1 MYLHKSKRKDSGR
14 VYLTLM
20 SSYRQDKKT
29 KNKTIRSLGYADD
42 LERELGC
49 DPIAHYQAL
58 CDTENE
64 KKKAERQ
71 STSIEIHP
79 KEKIDKRTSSRKNI
93 GSAVLLCIYNAMNL
107 EQLFRNTM
115 RTSAAKFDLNAI
127 VRLLVVERILN
138 PGSKV
143 AAWKNRVR
151 YFFRTDF
158 EEHDVYR
165 ALSIL
170 AHLRTKVISAI
181 NRYVDS
187 LGIRDTTK
195 VFYDVTNYYFE
206 IDHPDDLRKTGVS
219 KEKRRSPIV
228 QMGLLQDRNAI
239 PLAYK
244 LFAGNTLDCQTM
256 IDVLSGMK
264 DDYKLDRVIVV
275 ADKGLNTANNI
286 AACVGRK
293 DGFIYSQSIRG
304 TKSNCELR
312 NWVISDAGYDV
323 REGGDFK
330 IKSRQDTKVITVE
343 GDDNKMHKVS
353 IECKVVAFWSR
364 KYEARSRHK
373 RDEVIDKAR
382 RLAAKRSAYSAFKE
396 YGAAKY
402 VREEAF
408 NPKTGEVIEH
418 ATALI
423 IDEEKIAAEE
433 VCDGFYCII
442 TSEYEMSDEDIIDT
456 YRGLWRIEE
465 SFKVTKSDLKSRPV
479 YVSNAEHIE
488 AHFLTCYIS
497 LCILRILQHLTNNR
511 YSPGALAEEL
521 GQMSGTNVDGN
532 WWCFDHRSDLTDDV
546 CATLGID
553 LTGKFMQLKDI
564 KKILAQANRE

>member
-1 MYLHKSKRKDSGR
+1 MYLSKQRKKNGR
-14 VYLTLM
+14 VYLALTRA
-20 SSYRQDKKT
+20 YRKDGKPVKET
-29 KNKTIRSLGYADD
+29 VKSLGYVDE
-42 LERELGC
+42 LEKDYS
-49 DPIAHYQAL
+49 DPIAHFQAY
-58 CDTENE
+58 CDEQNAIA
-64 KKKAERQ
+64 KAERQ

-93 GSAVLLCIYNAMNL
+93 GSAALLRIYNAMNL

-127 VRLLVVERILN
+127 VRLLIVERILN

-143 AAWKNRVR
+143 SAWRNRIR

-158 EEHDVYR
+158 EEHDIYR
-165 ALSIL
+165 ALSVL
-170 AHLRTKVISAI
+170 SPLRTKVISAI

-206 IDHPDDLRKTGVS
+206 IDDPDELRKKGTS

-228 QMGLLQDRNAI
+228 QMGLLQDKNAI

-244 LFAGNTLDCQTM
+244 LFAGNTNDCETM
-256 IDVLSGMK
+256 IDVLSDMK
-264 DDYKLDRVIVV
+264 DDYKVDRVIVV
-275 ADKGLNTANNI
+275 ADKGLNTSNNI
-286 AACVGRK
+286 AACVGRG

-312 NWVISDAGYDV
+312 EWVISDEDYDV
-323 REGGDFK
+323 REDGQFK
-330 IKSRQDTKVITVE
+330 LKSRQDTKTITVE
-343 GDDNKMHKVS
+343 GQDGKKRKIDVETKV
-353 IECKVVAFWSR
+353 IAFWSR
-364 KYEARSRHK
+364 KYEARARHK

-382 RLAAKRSAYSAFKE
+382 RLAAKRSAYSAFQE
-396 YGAAKY
+396 HGAAKY

-408 NPKTGEVIEH
+408 DPKTGEVIER
-418 ATALI
+418 ATALV

-433 VCDGFYCII
+433 ACDGFYCII

-479 YVSNAEHIE
+479 YVSNLDHIE
-488 AHFLTCYIS
+488 AHFLTCYIA
-497 LCILRILQHLTNNR
+497 LCVLRILQHLMGNR

-546 CATLGID
+546 CATLGLD

-564 KKILAQANRE
+564 KDVLAQANRR